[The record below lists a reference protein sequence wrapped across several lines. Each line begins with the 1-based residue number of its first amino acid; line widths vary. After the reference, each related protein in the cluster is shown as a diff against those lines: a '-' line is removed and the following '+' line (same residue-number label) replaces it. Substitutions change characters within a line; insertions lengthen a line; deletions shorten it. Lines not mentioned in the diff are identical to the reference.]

1 MNKLPKNAK
10 IALYVTSC
18 FAGLVFSTNA
28 YAQDTKVDVEL
39 QLLLDTSGSISN
51 QEYETQMMG
60 YSYAFNDQSIR
71 DLILDTSDG
80 KTGSIAVQSIMWS
93 SADRQTVAADW
104 TLLDSNESIDSF
116 VETMAS
122 YSRPF
127 SGGTYTGEALLY
139 GAQEFQD
146 NGFDGTRNVVDISG
160 DGYGTGY
167 LYDFYY
173 GEGTADSRG
182 IVDTA
187 TARDQMLAS
196 GIDTIN
202 GITITYDY
210 AQTDVDLTTWYS
222 QNVIG
227 GQDSFVIQAGDFTDF
242 RAALTKKLSAE
253 IQGGVI
259 PEGAIRAGE
268 VYAAPAP
275 LLGHGFVG
283 LIMLC
288 LYKLEFIRRKF
299 ST

>member
-1 MNKLPKNAK
+1 MSKLSKSIKVSLYLASCSVGL
-10 IALYVTSC
+10 AL
-18 FAGLVFSTNA
+18 STTA
-28 YAQDTKVDVEL
+28 YAQDTRVDVEL

-51 QEYETQMMG
+51 AEYATQMNG

-71 DLILDTSDG
+71 DLILDTSGG

-93 SADRQTVAADW
+93 SSNRQQVAADW

-127 SGGTYTGEALLY
+127 SGGTYTGDALLY
-139 GAQEFQD
+139 GAQEFKD
-146 NGFDGTRNVVDISG
+146 NGYDGTRSVVDISG
-160 DGYGTGY
+160 DGYGIDH

-173 GEGTADSRG
+173 GDGSADSRG
-182 IVDTA
+182 ITNTA

-210 AQTDVDLTTWYS
+210 AQTDIDLTSWYS

-227 GQDSFVIQAGDFTDF
+227 GTDAFVIQAGDFTDF

-253 IQGGVI
+253 IEGGYV
-259 PEGAIRAGE
+259 PEGAITPGE

-275 LLGHGFVG
+275 LLGHGLVG
-283 LIMLC
+283 LVMLC
-288 LYKLEFIRRKF
+288 LYRLGFIRRQF
-299 ST
+299 SS